1 MGRKVIQMKVALN
14 GIQPEIWRRFI
25 VDSSISL
32 YRLHRILQEIMGW
45 TNSHLFSFDVRGI
58 EYSAADEEFGDE
70 MSDDFEDARI
80 TTLESFHLK
89 TNSKIKYIY
98 DFGDYWEHTIKVEKV
113 VEANSLSQI
122 PHCIEGARN
131 CPPEDCGSV
140 PGYYDLVAAMKN
152 LDSDEAKELI
162 EWLGGTYDS
171 EFFDINEIN
180 SILKSMSASIGN

>member
-1 MGRKVIQMKVALN
+1 MKVALN

>member
-1 MGRKVIQMKVALN
+1 MKVALN

-171 EFFDINEIN
+171 KFFDINEIN